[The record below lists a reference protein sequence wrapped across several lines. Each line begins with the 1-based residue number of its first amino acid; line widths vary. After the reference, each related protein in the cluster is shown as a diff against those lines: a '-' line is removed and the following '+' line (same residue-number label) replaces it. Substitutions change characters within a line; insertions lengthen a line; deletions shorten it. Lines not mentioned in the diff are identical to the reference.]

1 MAPLQS
7 LASATLLFLSVAN
20 AHFNL
25 NIPPS
30 FGFDESKE
38 DSAPCGGFTPNF
50 DDKSKVSDFHVG
62 GEAIGVKLGHTQANW
77 LYRATLGG
85 SDSKNWTQLFPI
97 VQQSGLGLFCEPSVT
112 APEAWVGKQGILS
125 VVADAPDGLLY
136 QCAPVNFVSGEG
148 KPGSDCKNSS
158 ITAAFVSDPALTA
171 MVGGSSGGDN
181 SSSGTGSTSPT
192 GTGTGSGS
200 SPTPTGNAAPAMLV
214 PGSFAIGTIV
224 PVAMGLLGFALL

>member
-25 NIPPS
+25 NAPPS
-30 FGFDESKE
+30 FGFDENKE

-62 GEAIGVKLGHTQANW
+62 GEPIGVKLGHTQANW

-97 VQQSGLGLFCEPSVT
+97 VQQSGLGFFCEPSVT

-136 QCAPVNFVSGEG
+136 QVSQEESSPPCFRVALETGANLVSRSAHPSTSSPG
-148 KPGSDCKNSS
+148 KASRDQTAR
-158 ITAAFVSDPALTA
+158 TAA
-171 MVGGSSGGDN
+171 
-181 SSSGTGSTSPT
+181 
-192 GTGTGSGS
+192 
-200 SPTPTGNAAPAMLV
+200 
-214 PGSFAIGTIV
+214 
-224 PVAMGLLGFALL
+224 